1 MRLLAISLA
10 TCTLLPAVA
19 LAESP
24 APPSDIRVE
33 SFDDELVD
41 GDLLRPDDGAVW
53 VRHRGPRRSLIRVR
67 EHFHPEMMGS
77 VEDL

>member
-1 MRLLAISLA
+1 MRLLVISLA

-19 LAESP
+19 LAEAP
-24 APPSDIRVE
+24 APPTDIRVE

-41 GDLLRPDDGAVW
+41 GDLVSPIGEEIRIPP
-53 VRHRGPRRSLIRVR
+53 RHRGRSLIRVR